1 MGVRIMIYNKTE
13 LYAKDMK
20 NNIESKNSL
29 PILLGEKIRF
39 YRKKKEMS
47 LEILATHIHKSKA
60 TLSKYESGAIAIDI
74 ITLFEI
80 AEALKVDMKEF
91 LPCTKAPQSKF
102 TDTIFDMDKPIY
114 MYHFTNQTVHTSII
128 KMKPDDTTNEINV
141 TLHYIVTDFEDLN
154 LCSCLYHGTLKSS
167 YSIATFLLDN
177 HYNSLET
184 AMITLSIT
192 LKKQSYY
199 MGFLTGIHFDYLK
212 PSVFKVM
219 LTQTPFEGSNSEL
232 KKYLY
237 FSKQDEMML
246 KNKNY
251 LTLLDN

>member
-1 MGVRIMIYNKTE
+1 MIYEKTE
-13 LYAKDMK
+13 FYTKDMK
-20 NNIESKNSL
+20 NNIESENSL
-29 PILLGEKIRF
+29 AVLLGEKIRF

-47 LEILATHIHKSKA
+47 LDLLATHIHKSKA
-60 TLSKYESGAIAIDI
+60 TLSKYESGAIIIDI

-102 TDTIFDMDKPIY
+102 TDTIFNIDEPIY
-114 MYHFTNQTVHTSII
+114 MYHFTNQTIHTSII
-128 KMKPDDTTNEINV
+128 KMNLDNANNEVNV
-141 TLHYIVTDFEDLN
+141 TLHYIITDLEDLN
-154 LCSCLYHGTLKSS
+154 LCSCLYHGILKNS
-167 YSIATFLLDN
+167 YSIATFLLNN

-184 AMITLSIT
+184 AMITLSIA

-199 MGFLTGIHFDYLK
+199 MGFLTGIHFDSLK
-212 PSVFKVM
+212 PSVCKVM
-219 LTQTPFEGSNSEL
+219 LTQTPFTGSKSDL
-232 KKYLY
+232 KKYLS